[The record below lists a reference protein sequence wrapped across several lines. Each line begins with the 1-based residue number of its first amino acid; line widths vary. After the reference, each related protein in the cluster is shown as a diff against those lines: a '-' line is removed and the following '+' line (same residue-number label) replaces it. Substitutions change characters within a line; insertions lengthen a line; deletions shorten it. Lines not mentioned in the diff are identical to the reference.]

1 MIYYGLLPQKESAV
15 ERCSDNL
22 KSGYM
27 KPRVIILL
35 IPVLIS
41 ILPFSGLS
49 GQEKSANYGNIPDE
63 LVAYDKY
70 MKAYKYHF
78 LEPTQF
84 YGAGREKLPPTDL
97 KEVRIGFLGPMEGSV
112 IQPLGKQMLQ
122 GSMLAIEE
130 ANKKGGYKGI
140 LFKLMIHN
148 DAGLWGA
155 AANEVVKMDDEKVW
169 AFLGTIDDNNS
180 HIAIRATLKLE
191 ILNMNTGDPDPTF
204 TETAIPWVV
213 RNIPDDRQSGYV
225 LVARIFKRDKH
236 RRVAVIRA
244 NNRYGR
250 VGILHFNRSAT
261 RVGYPIIIEER
272 FNDGETDFTAQLERI
287 QKTSPDAIAL
297 WGNAKESALIL
308 KQIRDLGMKQPVY
321 GSDRMVSQEFLS
333 LAGSLAEG
341 VVTTCQYNPDSD
353 DPKLKAFKANYLKRF
368 GMEPDVFAAHAY
380 DGMNMLIEAIQKVG
394 LNRVLIRDVLTDM
407 KTFQGYQGVTG
418 KVIFDATW
426 NNIRPVFI
434 AEVTN
439 GKFKFSPSPPLEKSE
454 QIYKKPISGYSY

>member
-1 MIYYGLLPQKESAV
+1 
-15 ERCSDNL
+15 
-22 KSGYM
+22 
-27 KPRVIILL
+27 
-35 IPVLIS
+35 
-41 ILPFSGLS
+41 
-49 GQEKSANYGNIPDE
+49 
-63 LVAYDKY
+63 

-78 LEPTQF
+78 LEPIQF
-84 YGAGREKLPPTDL
+84 YGAGREKLPPAGL
-97 KEVRIGFLGPMEGSV
+97 KEVRIGFLGPLEGSV

-122 GSMLAIEE
+122 GTMLAIEE
-130 ANKKGGYKGI
+130 ANKKGGYKDI
-140 LFKLMIHN
+140 PYKLMIHN
-148 DAGLWGA
+148 DVGLWGA

-180 HIAIRATLKLE
+180 HIALRATLKLE
-191 ILNMNTGDPDPTF
+191 ILNINTGDPDPTF
-204 TETAIPWVV
+204 TETNIPWGIRV
-213 RNIPDDRQSGYV
+213 IPDDRQSGYV
-225 LVARIFKRDKH
+225 LVDRVFKQDKH
-236 RRVAVIRA
+236 SRVAVMRA

-272 FNDGETDFTAQLERI
+272 FSDGETDFKEQLERI
-287 QKTSPDAIAL
+287 KKTSPDAIVL

-321 GSDRMVSQEFLS
+321 GSDRMVNPEFLEI
-333 LAGSLAEG
+333 AGPLAED
-341 VVTTCQYNPDSD
+341 VVTTCQYNPDAN

-368 GMEPDVFAAHAY
+368 GQEPDVFAAHAY
-380 DGMNMLIEAIQKVG
+380 DGTNMLIEAIEKVG

-426 NNIRPVFI
+426 NNIRPIFI

-439 GKFKFSPSPPLEKSE
+439 GKFKFSPAPPLEKSG
-454 QIYKKPISGYSY
+454 QIYKKPKTGYSY